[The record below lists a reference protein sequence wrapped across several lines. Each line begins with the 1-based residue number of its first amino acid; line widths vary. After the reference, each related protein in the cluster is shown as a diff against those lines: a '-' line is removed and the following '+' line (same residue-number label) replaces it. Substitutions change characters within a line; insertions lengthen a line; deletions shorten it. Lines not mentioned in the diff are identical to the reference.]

1 MKKGLSQKF
10 ILRQPLKLVKTEL
23 LQESFVSAFA
33 VLLQCFCSAFFGSWP
48 MVWGIVQNQPWP

>member
-23 LQESFVSAFA
+23 LQGSFVSAFA
-33 VLLQCFCSAFFGSWP
+33 VLFGSWP

>member
-23 LQESFVSAFA
+23 LQGSFVSAFA
-33 VLLQCFCSAFFGSWP
+33 VLL